1 MLIQVRAR
9 GRIKSWKLTF
19 KNSKYFTVF
28 TYIDKK
34 TNLVFKVIM
43 LLDRKGTE
51 VEYKQVISTS
61 VNTEIIS
68 PFPYIYNKSNLHY

>member
-1 MLIQVRAR
+1 
-9 GRIKSWKLTF
+9 
-19 KNSKYFTVF
+19 
-28 TYIDKK
+28 
-34 TNLVFKVIM
+34 M

-68 PFPYIYNKSNLHY
+68 PFPYTGIYNKSNLHY